1 MRKTF
6 ITSII
11 MLLSFTANAQE
22 ATDSAAVAFND
33 SLFQTLPEL
42 MVTGN
47 KPIVKVE
54 GAKLVFDVNQLT
66 RDKPVDNAFDALK
79 HLPGVTPQGDDI
91 SLGGMSVALMINGKL
106 TSMSREQVITL
117 LKSMPADRVKN
128 AEMMYSAPARY
139 QVRGALINVT
149 LIKEASKDTSLQG
162 ELYAKAESK
171 HEANFNERASL
182 AFHKGIV
189 SIDGYYSLTH
199 GKSFHTNDKT
209 GIHTLDNGEKHDIDT
224 RMVTRGDGRPEHD
237 YRIAA
242 DLDFAKNHQL
252 SISYSGNYK
261 KKGQHIEMTGMQT
274 SLMDNLIK
282 DIVKYVLEDRKRVV

>member
-22 ATDSAAVAFND
+22 ATDSAAMAFND

-66 RDKPVDNAFDALK
+66 KDKPVDNAFDALK

-189 SIDGYYSLTH
+189 SIDGYYS
-199 GKSFHTNDKT
+199 
-209 GIHTLDNGEKHDIDT
+209 
-224 RMVTRGDGRPEHD
+224 
-237 YRIAA
+237 
-242 DLDFAKNHQL
+242 
-252 SISYSGNYK
+252 
-261 KKGQHIEMTGMQT
+261 
-274 SLMDNLIK
+274 
-282 DIVKYVLEDRKRVV
+282 